1 MPVSPKVNLP
11 SAASIIDS
19 SPMRFQQ
26 WLIIAMC
33 LILLALDGYDVIS
46 ISLAGA
52 GIREE
57 WGLSQAEL
65 GFLLPLE
72 FIGMAIGS
80 IFIGSMSDNLGRR
93 LTLLV
98 CLIILTIGMGVSGIA
113 ENIEIL
119 AISRVFTG
127 IGIGGVLAGAT
138 ALVSEYSNAK
148 NRSVCVILIAAAYT
162 VGVWA
167 GSKLAGPILIGDGW
181 RVIFLVG
188 AGISLVL
195 IPLFWIVVPES
206 IAFLERK
213 RVKDAEA
220 KIAKTLDKIGHP
232 NKFVIQDHGN
242 EAPSTS
248 FAELFKGDTARITT
262 VMMICYFGNIMTYYF
277 FVKWVPP
284 ALVDIGFTKSE
295 GTEVLAMISL
305 GGLVGSVAMAFMLRL
320 LDLKLLM
327 ILALLGSSVFVALFS
342 LSTSSL
348 ALMMLVGAVSGFC
361 IFAAIGGFLALFAQS
376 FAPAVLASGT
386 GVVLGFGRGGAVLG
400 PWAGGILFNA
410 GILLNVVAPIMS
422 LGSAISGLSL
432 MLLGKTKRDSKE
444 KAVS

>member
-1 MPVSPKVNLP
+1 MSDSRSGALP
-11 SAASIIDS
+11 SAASIIET

-52 GIREE
+52 GIKEE

-72 FIGMAIGS
+72 FIGMAVGS

-93 LTLLV
+93 LTLIV
-98 CLIILTIGMGVSGIA
+98 CLLILTFGMGLSGIA
-113 ENIEIL
+113 ESIGVL

-167 GSKLAGPILIGDGW
+167 ASKLAGPILIDYDW
-181 RVIFLVG
+181 RVIFMLG

-195 IPLFWIVVPES
+195 IPLFWIIVPES

-213 RVKDAEA
+213 QGKLAEA
-220 KIAKTLDKIGHP
+220 KIAKTLDRIGHP
-232 NKFVIQDHGN
+232 SKFVIQDQGR
-242 EAPSTS
+242 EAASTS

-284 ALVDIGFTKSE
+284 ALVDIGYTKSE
-295 GTEVLAMISL
+295 GTEVLAIISL
-305 GGLVGSVAMAFMLRL
+305 GGLIGSVAMAFLLRFLDLRL
-320 LDLKLLM
+320 LM
-327 ILALLGSSVFVALFS
+327 VIALLGSAVSVAGFS
-342 LSTSSL
+342 MSTDSVE
-348 ALMMLVGAVSGFC
+348 MMQFVGALGGFC

-410 GILLNVVAPIMS
+410 GFALGMVAPIMS

-432 MLLGKTKRDSKE
+432 MLLGKTRRNSEESK
-444 KAVS
+444 VS

>member
-1 MPVSPKVNLP
+1 MSSSQTDKLP
-11 SAASIIDS
+11 SAASIIETT
-19 SPMRFQQ
+19 PMSFRQ
-26 WLIIAMC
+26 WLIIGMC
-33 LILLALDGYDVIS
+33 LILLALDGYDVMA

-57 WGLSQAEL
+57 WGLSQAQL

-80 IFIGSMSDNLGRR
+80 IMIGSMSDNLGRR

-113 ENIEIL
+113 DGIGVL

-138 ALVSEYSNAK
+138 ALVSEYTNAR

-162 VGVWA
+162 VGVWIA
-167 GSKLAGPILIGDGW
+167 SKLAGPILTGSDW
-181 RVIFLVG
+181 RVIFIVG

-195 IPLFWIVVPES
+195 IPIFWLIVPES

-213 RVKDAEA
+213 QGSNAEA
-220 KIAKTLDKIGHP
+220 RIAKTLDRIGHP
-232 NKFVIQDHGN
+232 SKFAVQDYGDD
-242 EAPSTS
+242 APKTS
-248 FAELFKGDTARITT
+248 IAELFKGETARITT

-284 ALVDIGFTKSE
+284 ALVDIGYEKAQ

-305 GGLVGSVAMAFMLRL
+305 GGLIGSVAMALLIRFMN
-320 LDLKLLM
+320 LKLLM
-327 ILALLGSSVFVALFS
+327 VLSLLGSAVSVATFS
-342 LSTSSL
+342 YSTSSIE
-348 ALMMLVGAVSGFC
+348 LMMLVGALGGFC

-410 GILLNVVAPIMS
+410 GFALSFVAPIMS
-422 LGSAISGLSL
+422 LGSAISGVSL
-432 MLLGKTKRDSKE
+432 ILLGKTSQSSEDKT
-444 KAVS
+444 VV